1 MVQIE
6 TALPYIGG
14 MESCIGGR
22 NENQDSCGYHE
33 TIFGL
38 LVVVCDGM
46 GGGPSGKL
54 ASSMAV
60 NEIIKYI
67 DASQPAATA
76 KQNVKT
82 ILKNAVKQAN
92 AAIYA
97 YSQENAEN
105 RGMGTTVVAMIINKD
120 AAYVAH
126 VGDSRCYQTRRGSIV
141 FKTQD
146 HSVVAELVKAGNL
159 TEEQARLSPNSNVIT
174 KSLGIK
180 EDVDVEMDVLP
191 YEKRDRFYLCSDG
204 VWGSLP
210 EKNLIKQFYRFP
222 TIANVL
228 DSTAILVD
236 ELGAQNGGHHDNHT
250 LLIVETK
257 IKSKLIAKMSTR
269 DKRIMQLLAILLLV
283 SLLINLI
290 AIFSREH
297 KVSKGYS
304 IAAKDSVISSINEE
318 RYQLEIEMADMQE
331 AYSDSI
337 ESLKDKISI
346 LQSSAEEYEERLKK
360 LNEQI
365 KDNEAREAQKAKEAE
380 AAKKAK
386 KEEKKALTG
395 KLRTLIKGETA
406 NDKDKKYTLIGNLGF
421 TELATEGTPEYNKRR
436 QNTLEQLE
444 KAEENFKELGEEAAY
459 KRLYDIIKNYKKK
472 DKRKVQNIVD
482 ELDRKYK

>member
-33 TIFGL
+33 TIYGL
-38 LVVVCDGM
+38 LVIVCDGM
-46 GGGPSGKL
+46 GGGPSGKM

-67 DASQPAATA
+67 DASHHAATA
-76 KQNVKT
+76 KQDVKT

-92 AAIYA
+92 ATIYA

-105 RGMGTTVVAMIINKD
+105 LGMGTTTVAMIINKD

-126 VGDSRCYQTRRGSIV
+126 VGDSRCYQTRRGSII

-146 HSVVAELVKAGNL
+146 HSLVAELVRAGNL

-174 KSLGIK
+174 KSLGIN
-180 EDVDVEMDVLP
+180 EDVDVEIDVLP
-191 YEKRDRFYLCSDG
+191 YEKHDRFYLCSDG

-210 EKNLIKQFYRFP
+210 EKNLIKQLYRFP

-257 IKSKLIAKMSTR
+257 TKSKLIAKMSTR
-269 DKRIMQLLAILLLV
+269 DKRLMQLLAILLLL
-283 SLLINLI
+283 SFLINLI

-297 KVSKGYS
+297 KVSEGYT
-304 IAAKDSVISSINEE
+304 IVAKDSIISSIKKE
-318 RYQLEIEMADMQE
+318 RNQLEIEMADMHD
-331 AYSDSI
+331 AYIDSI
-337 ESLKDKISI
+337 ESLKDEISI
-346 LQSSAEEYEERLKK
+346 LQTSAEKYEEQLNKLK
-360 LNEQI
+360 EQI
-365 KDNEAREAQKAKEAE
+365 KENETREAQKAKQTE
-380 AAKKAK
+380 AAKKTEK
-386 KEEKKALTG
+386 KKALTG
-395 KLRTLIKGETA
+395 KLRILIKGK
-406 NDKDKKYTLIGNLGF
+406 NDKKDESTLLGNLAF
-421 TELATEGTPEYNKRR
+421 TEKAEGTPEYHRR
-436 QNTLEQLE
+436 RKNTLEQL
-444 KAEENFKELGEEAAY
+444 KSAKENFTELGEEAAY
-459 KRLYDIIKNYKKK
+459 NKLLWIITEYKKSDRK
-472 DKRKVQNIVD
+472 KVQTIVD
-482 ELDRKYK
+482 ELESKYK